1 MDSTFR
7 DSLSEGVYKVETSG
21 GLVYELSEGYEDDDE
36 DDYIIVSGFSVCYE
50 LKDLLKEL
58 KTLFPD
64 EYRTVLDL

>member
-1 MDSTFR
+1 MDSTFI
-7 DSLSEGVYKVETSG
+7 DSLSEGVYKVEAPG